1 MQELKQLPITE
12 LLRIYKVQIKT
23 DNIDCI
29 NDIKLL
35 IKNKVFDDFTILY
48 EGTNGCCS
56 EYRNSFNF
64 FSKDIFNAIKDI
76 LTEEEKGQLEDY
88 IIHEIATM

>member
-1 MQELKQLPITE
+1 MKQLPITE

-35 IKNKVFDDFTILY
+35 IKNRVFDDFTIFY
-48 EGTNGCCS
+48 EGANGCCS
-56 EYRNSFNF
+56 EYRNSFRIF
-64 FSKDIFNAIKDI
+64 TEDIFDAIKDI
-76 LTEEEKGQLEDY
+76 LTEDERNQLENY
-88 IIHEIATM
+88 IIREIDKM